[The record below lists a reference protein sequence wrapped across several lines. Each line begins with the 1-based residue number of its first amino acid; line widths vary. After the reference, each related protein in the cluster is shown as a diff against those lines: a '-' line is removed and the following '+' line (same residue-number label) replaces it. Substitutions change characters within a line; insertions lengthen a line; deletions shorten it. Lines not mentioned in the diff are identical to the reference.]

1 MSVAESPI
9 PVLQRGSWPE
19 PIRFRRGWARADARR
34 WNDVVADGALRLVR
48 GGSVFLGL
56 CSERLNDLGA
66 SHIFS
71 PPLPA
76 SSRRPWEAA
85 GFEDFVPLSLMRLD
99 IDDNHPAPDHLVIAP
114 PDTSIGGLLH
124 IDNAA
129 FDTFWRFDRHGMS
142 EAIAATGTARTLLI
156 RGPDGDPV
164 AFAIIGFGHA
174 MAYLQRLAVH
184 PDWQGQQ
191 MGRSLTRGAARMA
204 RKAGSKAMLLNTQS
218 DNEAAIALY
227 ESEGFVALPE
237 PLALLRRG

>member
-34 WNDVVADGALRLVR
+34 WNDLVPDGALRLVR
-48 GGSVFLGL
+48 GGSAFLGL
-56 CSERLNDLGA
+56 CSERLHNLGA
-66 SHIFS
+66 PHVFS

-85 GFEDFVPLSLMRLD
+85 GFEEFVPLALMRLD
-99 IDDNHPAPDHLVIAP
+99 LNASHPSPDHLVIAP
-114 PDTSIGGLLH
+114 PDTSIGALIQ
-124 IDNAA
+124 IDHAA
-129 FDTFWRFDRHGMS
+129 FDDFWRFDRYGMS

-156 RGPDGDPV
+156 RGPNGEPV
-164 AFAIIGFGHA
+164 AFAVVGFGHA

-184 PDWQGQQ
+184 PDWQGQR

-204 RKAGSKAMLLNTQS
+204 LKAGSKAMILNTQA
-218 DNEAAIALY
+218 DNRAAIGLY
-227 ESEGFVALPE
+227 ESEGFVTLAE

>member
-66 SHIFS
+66 PHVFS

-85 GFEDFVPLSLMRLD
+85 GFEEFVPLSLMRLD
-99 IDDNHPAPDHLVIAP
+99 LNDNHPSPDHLVIAP
-114 PDTSIGGLLH
+114 PDTSIGGAPPHRPRSIRHVLAVRSPRH
-124 IDNAA
+124 VGGD
-129 FDTFWRFDRHGMS
+129 RGDRHGEDPPDS
-142 EAIAATGTARTLLI
+142 RT
-156 RGPDGDPV
+156 
-164 AFAIIGFGHA
+164 
-174 MAYLQRLAVH
+174 
-184 PDWQGQQ
+184 
-191 MGRSLTRGAARMA
+191 
-204 RKAGSKAMLLNTQS
+204 
-218 DNEAAIALY
+218 
-227 ESEGFVALPE
+227 
-237 PLALLRRG
+237 